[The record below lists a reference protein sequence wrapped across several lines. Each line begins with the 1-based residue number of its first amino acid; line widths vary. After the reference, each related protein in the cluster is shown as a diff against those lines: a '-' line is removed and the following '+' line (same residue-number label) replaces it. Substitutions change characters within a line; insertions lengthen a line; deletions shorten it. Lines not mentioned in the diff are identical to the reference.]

1 MTPQELLLAKNYFN
15 VPYDEAAMRTTIL
28 FIVGVFFST
37 LALNRMS
44 MRPKKKSVQLKK
56 VREFTP
62 KAQLSAKDQVLLDM
76 LDPLEHNFCI
86 TDPSLPDNPIIYAS
100 EAFCKFTEYDYEEIV
115 GRNCRFLQGSG
126 TDKTDI
132 ARIRN
137 AVSSHADE
145 NVCLLNFKKGG
156 TPFNNQFF
164 LCALREEGK
173 GRNNVLY
180 HLGVQHE
187 VAEIRRGQAPDN
199 VGWCYSIGSRD
210 ARRPPPPLSK

>member
-1 MTPQELLLAKNYFN
+1 MTPQEMLLAKNYFN
-15 VPYDEAAMRTTIL
+15 VPYDEDAMYRTLI
-28 FIVGVFFST
+28 FIVGVFFSA
-37 LALNRMS
+37 LALNKMS
-44 MRPKKKSVQLKK
+44 QRPPKKSSLKQAR
-56 VREFTP
+56 VFTP

-76 LDPLEHNFCI
+76 LNPLSHNFCI

-100 EAFCKFTEYDYEEIV
+100 EAFCAFTEYTYDEIV

-126 TDKTDI
+126 TDKTDV
-132 ARIRN
+132 AMIRK
-137 AVSSHADE
+137 AVSAHADE

-187 VAEIRRGQAPDN
+187 VDEIKKGQAPEN
-199 VGWCYSIGSRD
+199 AGWCYTIGSRD
-210 ARRPPPPLSK
+210 ATRPPPNR